1 MKLVPTWSG
10 DGHIHAR
17 GYGKGSVDGQAAAR
31 SIVEQRR
38 LVEETLLQGASVA
51 RAHGVNANEV
61 FYRRKLYQAGPLSTS
76 NVVQLLPVQVTAES
90 RLAKIS
96 RKPFPSTPI
105 GCSPTCIRV

>member
-38 LVEETLLQGASVA
+38 LVAGTLLQGASEA
-51 RAHGVNANEV
+51 RAHGVNAHEV
-61 FYRRKLYQAGPLSTS
+61 LHPRQLYHARPLTTR
-76 NVVQLLPVQVTAES
+76 NVVQLRPVQVTADREL
-90 RLAKIS
+90 RKAA
-96 RKPFPSTPI
+96 RKP
-105 GCSPTCIRV
+105 CS